1 MNPVKKKILA
11 IKQTDSIVLF
21 YGGIGVLFIFLGG
34 SLLNMSPPN
43 LQIGYPTTA
52 IGFGFF
58 VFAFSTDNAIKSA
71 KKTDQILAKLE
82 EIHEEI
88 KKKN

>member
-1 MNPVKKKILA
+1 MNKIIPA

-21 YGGIGVLFIFLGG
+21 YGGVGVLFIILGG
-34 SLLNMSPPN
+34 LLINQSPPN
-43 LQIGYPTTA
+43 LQVGYPTTA
-52 IGFGFF
+52 IGFAFF
-58 VFAFSTDNAIKSA
+58 VFAFSTDNSKKSA

-88 KKKN
+88 KKEN